1 METHLNALFAPTR
14 RPCGSCLASVL
25 CALLCALP
33 ALASAQVPR
42 GVFSLSSSGKPCSAT
57 VLANPDVTG
66 VSIRYAW
73 AALEPSEGVYNWSF
87 LDSEVARVAVAGK
100 EAFLRIL
107 TQADK
112 PAWVTTAI
120 QQANGTFFTFQ
131 NGSVTT
137 TIPVFWDPT
146 YLAKK
151 KAMIAALGAHF
162 TNNPAVTIVAA
173 SFANAISEDWSV
185 PHTPPD
191 VINWFAVGYTS
202 QKMLDA
208 GQQIID
214 ATMTAFPN
222 QYVALAIGGDGHI
235 GKTGNL
241 DPTATYVA
249 TNAIATADTSWPG
262 RLTAQIN
269 SLSTFNPVAPGPV
282 NSAWNLLWNSQPD
295 VGGQMVYQ
303 CVNDPTYRVNGG
315 VPIDPAT
322 ALTLSVNKGVS
333 YGMNY
338 IEIYQIDVIGLPAV
352 ITYARTA
359 LGAL

>member
-1 METHLNALFAPTR
+1 MVALARPRSLSLR
-14 RPCGSCLASVL
+14 RSCTWWVSV
-25 CALLCALP
+25 LCALP

-42 GVFSLSSSGKPCSAT
+42 GVFSLSNSGKACSDT

-73 AALEPSEGVYNWSF
+73 ADLEPTERVYNWSF
-87 LDSEVARVAVAGK
+87 LDSEVARVAAAGK
-100 EAFLRIL
+100 EALLRIG

-112 PAWVTTAI
+112 PTWVTTAV
-120 QQANGTFFTFQ
+120 QQAGGTFFTFQ

-162 TNNPAVTIVAA
+162 TNNPAVTIVTA

-202 QKMLDA
+202 QKMLHA

-214 ATMTAFPN
+214 AAMAAFPN
-222 QYVALAIGGDGHI
+222 QYVALAIAGDGHV
-235 GKTGNL
+235 GATGNL

-262 RLTAQIN
+262 RLIVQIN

-282 NSAWNLLWNSQPD
+282 NSAWNLLWSSQPN

-303 CVNDPTYRVNGG
+303 CENDPTYRVNGG

>member
-1 METHLNALFAPTR
+1 M
-14 RPCGSCLASVL
+14 
-25 CALLCALP
+25 
-33 ALASAQVPR
+33 
-42 GVFSLSSSGKPCSAT
+42 
-57 VLANPDVTG
+57 LANPDVTG

-73 AALEPSEGVYNWSF
+73 ASLEPTEGVYNWSF
-87 LDSEVARVAVAGK
+87 LDSEVARVAAAGK
-100 EAFLRIL
+100 EALLRIG

-112 PAWVTTAI
+112 PAWVTTAVTN
-120 QQANGTFFTFQ
+120 AGGTFYTFKNGT
-131 NGSVTT
+131 VTT

-162 TNNPAVTIVAA
+162 TNNPAVTIVTA
-173 SFANAISEDWSV
+173 SFANASSEDWSV
-185 PHTPPD
+185 PHTPSD

-222 QYVALAIGGDGHI
+222 QYVSLAIGGDGHV
-235 GKTGNL
+235 GATGNL

-249 TNAIATADTSWPG
+249 TNAIATANTSWPG
-262 RLTAQIN
+262 RLIAQIN
-269 SLSTFNPVAPGPV
+269 SLSTFNPVAPGTV
-282 NSAWNLLWNSQPD
+282 DSAWNLLWNSQPN
-295 VGGQMVYQ
+295 VAGQMVYQ

-352 ITYARTA
+352 ITYARTV
-359 LGAL
+359 LGGL